1 MAGALFHVLA
11 AMLMML
17 GLALFFVG
25 FVLAPLIILAVGYVL
40 FTFAAPDK

>member
-1 MAGALFHVLA
+1 MLSALFHVLA
-11 AMLMML
+11 ATLMMI

-25 FVLAPLIILAVGYVL
+25 FVLAPLIVLVVGYVL